1 MTVVCRFDE
10 LDDGV
15 VRRAEVDGVDVA
27 IARCGDEVLAIG
39 DQCTHADVSLSEG
52 ELDCEAR
59 TLECWKHGS
68 AFSLVDGVPLSLP
81 ATKATP
87 RYQVT
92 VTDGDVVVN
101 PPDKADAS

>member
-1 MTVVCRFDE
+1 MTVVCRFDDLE
-10 LDDGV
+10 DGV
-15 VRRAEVDGVDVA
+15 ARRVEVDSVDVA
-27 IARCGDEVLAIG
+27 LVRCGDDVFAIG

-81 ATKATP
+81 ATKATTS
-87 RYQVT
+87 YDVT
-92 VTDGDVVVN
+92 VVSGDVVID
-101 PPDKADAS
+101 PPAGASAS

>member
-1 MTVVCRFDE
+1 MTVVCRFDD
-10 LDDGV
+10 LGDGV
-15 VRRAEVDGVDVA
+15 ARRVEVEGVDVA
-27 IARCGDEVLAIG
+27 VVRCGDEVFAIG
-39 DQCTHADVSLSEG
+39 DRCTHADVSLSEG

-87 RYQVT
+87 RYHIT
-92 VTDGDVVVN
+92 VIDGDVVVD
-101 PPDKADAS
+101 PPSGTDAS